1 MRRKTIKK
9 WWILKIARKEK
20 DKMWRKKL
28 LVTLAHRK
36 WDSRAVNGDIDN
48 CCSRIQQK
56 RNQIV
61 SWEKKSLSFHSQ
73 RICNLTSLCHLTLQT
88 SEKKRIDREN
98 VLNFSFWSR
107 WHLIII
113 RIWIEYNWKSRL
125 PKRKSIENKNS
136 RLPN

>member
-1 MRRKTIKK
+1 MYCIKYK
-9 WWILKIARKEK
+9 AHLILITLTKNEKKKDKKSRILKIARKEK

-73 RICNLTSLCHLTLQT
+73 RICNLTLLRRLTLKCKALQT
-88 SEKKRIDREN
+88 AENKCIYREH
-98 VLNFSFWSR
+98 VLNFSFC
-107 WHLIII
+107 L
-113 RIWIEYNWKSRL
+113 E
-125 PKRKSIENKNS
+125 
-136 RLPN
+136 